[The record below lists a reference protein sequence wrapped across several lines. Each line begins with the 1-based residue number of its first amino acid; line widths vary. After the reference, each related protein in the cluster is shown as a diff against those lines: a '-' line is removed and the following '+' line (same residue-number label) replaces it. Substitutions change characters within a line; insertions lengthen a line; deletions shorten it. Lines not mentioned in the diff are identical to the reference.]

1 MSQSLADAGDT
12 KRGLAL
18 SHRQILVILSGLLL
32 GMFLAALDQTIVST
46 AMRTIADKLDGQTA
60 QAWVTTAYL
69 ITSTVSTPLYG
80 KLSDMYGRKPFYLF
94 AIGIFIAGSLLSGIA
109 GDIYTLAAF
118 RAVQGI
124 GAGGLM
130 SLAFAI
136 VGDIVPPRQRG
147 RYQAYFMAVFGTSS
161 VLGPVIGGILA
172 GQNTILGFDG
182 WRWIF
187 LVNVP
192 VGVAALAVVARV
204 LNLPHTRRN
213 TRVDYVGAA
222 LLALGVVPLLTVAEQ
237 GNDWGWG
244 SGRSVGLIALGLV
257 ATVAFVFWERHMG
270 EDAILSLRLFKNSVF
285 SVTSVMNFL
294 VGMVMFGGIAAIP
307 LYLQIVRG
315 YSPTEAGFLSL
326 PLMLGI
332 MGASFLSGQVMSRTG
347 RYKIFPIVGAGFL
360 LIGLVLC
367 STLTPDVAI
376 IVPMAY
382 LAVFGVGL
390 GLSMQTLIVSVQN
403 AVPARDMGV
412 STSSAQFF
420 RTMGGTFGTA
430 IFLSVLFNSVAG
442 NIKDR
447 FTDATRT
454 EPQALGQA
462 VAHLTKSQQA
472 LLSGSGG
479 GSSSLNDTS
488 FISQLPDVLKN
499 IFLHGFN
506 DSMSTVF
513 ILAGLIA
520 VPLIVL
526 GFFVKEIPL
535 RTTNGLSAQQEDAAA
550 TATPA
555 PAAIH

>member
-1 MSQSLADAGDT
+1 MSESLAKPAGDA
-12 KRGLAL
+12 RGLTL

-94 AIGIFIAGSLLSGIA
+94 AIAIFIVGSLLSGIA
-109 GDIYTLAAF
+109 SDIYTLAAF

-161 VLGPVIGGILA
+161 VLGPVVGGVLA
-172 GQNTILGFDG
+172 GQDQILGFDG

-192 VGVAALAVVARV
+192 VGILALTVVARV
-204 LNLPHTRRN
+204 LNLPHTRREA
-213 TRVDYVGAA
+213 RVDYVGAA
-222 LLALGVVPLLTVAEQ
+222 LLALAVVPLLTVAEQ
-237 GNDWGWG
+237 GNEWGWT
-244 SGRSVGLIALGLV
+244 SPASVGLIALGVV
-257 ATVAFVFWERHMG
+257 AAVGFVFWERAMG
-270 EDAILSLRLFKNSVF
+270 EDAILPLRLFNNSVF

-315 YSPTEAGFLSL
+315 YSPTVAGFLSL
-326 PLMLGI
+326 PLMVGI
-332 MGASFLSGQVMSRTG
+332 MSASFLSGQVMSRSG
-347 RYKIFPIVGAGFL
+347 RYKAFPIVGGFL
-360 LIGLVLC
+360 LLAGMLLS

-376 IVPMAY
+376 AVPMVYMA
-382 LAVFGVGL
+382 LIGAGL
-390 GLSMQTLIVSVQN
+390 GLSMQTLIVAVQN

-412 STSSAQFF
+412 STSSVQFF

-430 IFLSVLFNSVAG
+430 VFLSVLFNSVAG
-442 NIKDR
+442 NIQSR
-447 FTDATRT
+447 FTDASHT
-454 EPQALGQA
+454 EPGALRAALGQ
-462 VAHLTKSQQA
+462 LTGQQRE
-472 LLSGSGG
+472 LLAGG
-479 GSSSLNDTS
+479 GGQSSLNDTS
-488 FISQLPDVLKN
+488 FIGQLPDVLKN
-499 IFLHGFN
+499 VFLHGFN

-513 ILAGLIA
+513 LLAGLVAIPA
-520 VPLIVL
+520 IIL
-526 GFFVKEIPL
+526 GFFVREIPL
-535 RTTNGLSAQQEDAAA
+535 RTTNGLAAA
-550 TATPA
+550 SEDEKAKLTA
-555 PAAIH
+555 PAVH

>member
-1 MSQSLADAGDT
+1 MSESLAKPAGDA
-12 KRGLAL
+12 KGLTL

-46 AMRTIADKLDGQTA
+46 AMRTVADKLDGQTA

-94 AIGIFIAGSLLSGIA
+94 AITIFVAGSLLSGIA
-109 GDIYTLAAF
+109 SDIYMLAAF

-161 VLGPVIGGILA
+161 VLGPVVGGVLA
-172 GQNTILGFDG
+172 GQDHILGFDG

-192 VGVAALAVVARV
+192 VGVLALTVVARV
-204 LNLPHTRRN
+204 LNLPHTPRKA
-213 TRVDYVGAA
+213 RVDYLGAA
-222 LLALGVVPLLTVAEQ
+222 LLALAVVPLLTVAEQ
-237 GNDWGWG
+237 GNEWGWTSAG
-244 SGRSVGLIALGLV
+244 SLGLIAVGVV
-257 ATVAFVFWERHMG
+257 AAIAFVLWERAMG
-270 EDAILSLRLFKNSVF
+270 EDAILPLRLFNNSVF
-285 SVTSVMNFL
+285 SVTSVMNFV

-315 YSPTEAGFLSL
+315 YSPTVAGFLSL

-332 MGASFLSGQVMSRTG
+332 MGSSFLSGQVMSRTG
-347 RYKIFPIVGAGFL
+347 RYKVFPIVGGFFL
-360 LIGLVLC
+360 LTGMLL
-367 STLTPDVAI
+367 SATLTPDVAI
-376 IVPMAY
+376 VVPMAY
-382 LAVFGVGL
+382 MMVIGAGL
-390 GLSMQTLIVSVQN
+390 GLSMQTLIVAVQN

-430 IFLSVLFNSVAG
+430 VFLSVLFNSVAG
-442 NIKDR
+442 NIRDR
-447 FTDATRT
+447 FTDASHT
-454 EPQALGQA
+454 EPGALRQALAQLTGQ
-462 VAHLTKSQQA
+462 QRE
-472 LLSGSGG
+472 LLAGG
-479 GSSSLNDTS
+479 GGQSSLNDTS
-488 FISQLPDVLKN
+488 FIGQLPEVLKN
-499 IFLHGFN
+499 VFLHGFN

-513 ILAGLIA
+513 LLAGLLAIPA
-520 VPLIVL
+520 IVL
-526 GFFVKEIPL
+526 GFFVREIPL
-535 RTTNGLSAQQEDAAA
+535 RTTAGISAAAQEDDAKAV
-550 TATPA
+550 A
-555 PAAIH
+555 PAVH